1 MIYRYLLLAIS
12 IALIVGCDQIGST
25 GKDPSDRVLVEIGDQ
40 QLHESEIK
48 ALFIGQESIDSTTH
62 AQAYI
67 ESWIKRNV
75 ILSEA
80 INNISDDIDID
91 GLVEDYRSSLL
102 LHNYR
107 QLLIAEEL
115 DTAISDDA
123 LQTYYKN
130 HREQFILQ
138 QTILKGRVAAISKNK
153 KGLDKFYTFWKD
165 NDSTNIS
172 SYLKEHSI
180 FDTDYQNTWTS
191 SDQFSSTLP
200 TEILNKITL
209 DRSGDFRKRHDTLV
223 YFIKIDDAIKENE
236 IAPLSYIEDNIRKV
250 IIHNRK
256 RDILESI
263 ERSIYEKY
271 LKSNKIQVY
280 RMQ

>member
-180 FDTDYQNTWTS
+180 FDTDYQ
-191 SDQFSSTLP
+191 Q
-200 TEILNKITL
+200 E
-209 DRSGDFRKRHDTLV
+209 
-223 YFIKIDDAIKENE
+223 Y
-236 IAPLSYIEDNIRKV
+236 
-250 IIHNRK
+250 
-256 RDILESI
+256 
-263 ERSIYEKY
+263 
-271 LKSNKIQVY
+271 QVS
-280 RMQ
+280 R